1 MCTTCFSIRPK
12 RGKGMVNSVSEAI
25 MAELFGDVGKLR
37 DEVRGL
43 SAELAEP
50 LMAIADAIQSGKT
63 VIENHADNKKRELK
77 ELSERERVIMEQRL
91 MDAVNKASSDLERA
105 GQRMA
110 REIGRPEGLPGWAQ
124 IAFAFGIGVV
134 ASVTSIYG
142 SYKMFGNEQESQAEM
157 GRSVMEAWPELDEKA
172 KALIEKYY

>member
-1 MCTTCFSIRPK
+1 
-12 RGKGMVNSVSEAI
+12 
-25 MAELFGDVGKLR
+25 MAELLGDVGKMR
-37 DEVRGL
+37 DEVKGL

-50 LMAIADAIQSGKT
+50 LMAIANAIQSGKT
-63 VIENHADNKKRELK
+63 AVEDHADDKKNELK

-91 MDAVNKASSDLERA
+91 VDAVNKVAQDLERE

-110 REIGRPEGLPGWAQ
+110 REICKPEGLPGWVQ
-124 IAFAFGIGVV
+124 IAFAFGVGVV

-142 SYKMFGNEQESQAEM
+142 SYQMFGNEQESQAEM
-157 GRSVMEAWPELDEKA
+157 GRAVMEAWPELDEKA